1 MHAPFLLEF
10 IYLLIAAVIMVP
22 ICQAIKL
29 GAVPGFLLAGLAIG
43 PHGLGLIAQVEDISH
58 ISEFGVVLLLFLI
71 GMEMKPA
78 FLWKIRRLVFGLG
91 SLQLFLTG
99 GAISAICY
107 YIFHLSVSAALI
119 IGPALALSS
128 TAFVLQLLNEQ
139 KSLSSEY
146 GRSSVAVLLFQDLA
160 VVPLLALIPLLSAEQ
175 STDIN
180 YSLALAKSVGIL
192 ALVIVIGR
200 YLLNPIL
207 YRIALAANSEVF
219 TATAL
224 LIVLGTA
231 YLTEHAGLSMAMG
244 AFLAG
249 LLISDSAFRHQIRAE
264 VQPFR
269 GLLLGLFFMS
279 MGMSLNLEVLSQS
292 PIFILVM
299 VLLLVVIKAVI
310 LWPVTKLFN
319 LSKNNGLAVALV
331 LAQGGEFALVLFS
344 LAFQSNLLTQP
355 VFDTLL
361 LIVLISMLVTPILA
375 AIAYHL
381 HLKPNDK
388 IEPTEEIEFQPIVIA
403 GFGRVG
409 RRVGDILSLAGVP
422 YVALESKVT
431 LVKKY
436 QALGMPVYYADVT
449 KPETL
454 HSAGIANAESIIV
467 TVNNSKVATTL
478 VEILNQH
485 YPSIKIYAR
494 GHNAPICKQLMDLG
508 AFKVVSENLEASIEL
523 SRQLLSSSGFT
534 FEQQDELLTDYR
546 QNYYAEI
553 HSDNVKI
560 DT

>member
-1 MHAPFLLEF
+1 MPSQYLLEF

-43 PHGLGLIAQVEDISH
+43 PFGLGLIAQVEDVSH

-78 FLWKIRRLVFGLG
+78 FLWKIRRLVFGQG
-91 SLQLFLTG
+91 SLQLVLTG
-99 GAISAICY
+99 TVITSICY
-107 YIFHLSVSAALI
+107 YGFNLDFAASII

-146 GRSSVAVLLFQDLA
+146 GRSSMAVLLFQDLA
-160 VVPLLALIPLLSAEQ
+160 VVPLLAMIPLLSADQ
-175 STDIN
+175 SSDIHLG
-180 YSLALAKSVGIL
+180 YAFLKSIGIL
-192 ALVIVIGR
+192 ALVILAGR

-207 YRIALAANSEVF
+207 YRVAHAANSEVF
-219 TATAL
+219 TASAL

-279 MGMSLNLEVLSQS
+279 MGMSLNLDVLSQS
-292 PIFILVM
+292 PLFIIAMVFALVA
-299 VLLLVVIKAVI
+299 IKALI
-310 LWPVTKLFN
+310 LWPISRLFGLN
-319 LSKNNGLAVALV
+319 KHNGLAVALI

-344 LAFQSNLLTQP
+344 IAFNSHILTQST
-355 VFDTLL
+355 FDTLL

-375 AIAYHL
+375 AIAYKL
-381 HLKPNDK
+381 HLKPSDK
-388 IEPTEEIEFQPIVIA
+388 PLEQKEIEFQPIVIA

-422 YVALESKVT
+422 YVALESEVS

-436 QALGMPVYYADVT
+436 QALGMPVFYADVT

-467 TVNNSKVATTL
+467 TVNDSEVATTL
-478 VEILNQH
+478 VEILSQH

-494 GHNAPICKQLMDLG
+494 GHNAPICKKLMDLG
-508 AFKVVSENLEASIEL
+508 AYKVVSENLEASIEL
-523 SRQLLSSSGFT
+523 SRQLLLSSGFT
-534 FEQQDELLTDYR
+534 FEQQDELLTDYK
-546 QNYYAEI
+546 QDYYEQV
-553 HSDNVKI
+553 HPDNAKVKK
-560 DT
+560 

>member
-1 MHAPFLLEF
+1 MHDFLLEF

-29 GAVPGFLLAGLAIG
+29 GAVPGFLLAGLLIG
-43 PHGLGLIAQVEDISH
+43 PFGLKLIDSVEDISH

-99 GAISAICY
+99 AAISGICY
-107 YIFHLSVSAALI
+107 FIFGLSGAASIL

-139 KSLSSEY
+139 KALSSNY
-146 GRSSVAVLLFQDLA
+146 GRSSMAILLFQDLA
-160 VVPLLALIPLLSAEQ
+160 VVPLLALVPIL
-175 STDIN
+175 
-180 YSLALAKSVGIL
+180 SVGQSSEVDLGMAIL
-192 ALVIVIGR
+192 KSIGILTIVIVAGR

-207 YRIALAANSEVF
+207 YRVAHAANSEVF
-219 TATAL
+219 TASAL

-279 MGMSLNLEVLSQS
+279 MGMSLNLEVLAQS
-292 PIFILVM
+292 PFFIGAMVIVLVA
-299 VLLLVVIKAVI
+299 IKALI
-310 LWPVTKLFN
+310 LWPVTRLFSLN
-319 LSKNNGLAVALV
+319 KNNGLAVSLI

-344 LAFQSNLLTQP
+344 LAYQGQILTQP

-361 LIVLISMLVTPILA
+361 LIILISMLVTPLLA
-375 AIAYHL
+375 AMAYKL
-381 HLKPNDK
+381 HLKPTD
-388 IEPTEEIEFQPIVIA
+388 IVHEQGEIEYQPIVIA

-422 YVALESKVT
+422 YVALESEVS

-436 QALGMPVYYADVT
+436 QALGKPVFYADVT
-449 KPETL
+449 QPETL
-454 HSAGIANAESIIV
+454 HSAGIADADSIIV
-467 TVNNSKVATTL
+467 TVNDPEVATTL
-478 VEILNQH
+478 VEVLNHH
-485 YPSIKIYAR
+485 YPAMKIYAR
-494 GHNAPICKQLMDLG
+494 GHNAPICKKLVELG

-534 FEQQDELLTDYR
+534 FEQQDELLADYKH
-546 QNYYAEI
+546 NYYDQV
-553 HSDNVKI
+553 HPDNAKES
-560 DT
+560 